1 MKTED
6 SQLLRAIDL
15 AGTFVLAIQGA
26 SIGAEK
32 NLDFLGV
39 MVISLVTAMGG
50 GIARD
55 LLVGEHPPEALR
67 GWPVPAVALAG
78 GLFTIFSF
86 HVIEQVPEMALLT
99 VDALGLA
106 LLAVSGVEKAIEY
119 KLTPIAAVIMGAI
132 AGTGGLTAGEVLLAQ
147 IPTILRT
154 DFLASAA
161 IIGAIAMVIARKL
174 RLGASWSALL
184 GGAVCFVSRTI
195 AIWQHWHLP
204 TPHLH

>member
-1 MKTED
+1 MAVQD
-6 SQLLRAIDL
+6 SRLLRVIDL
-15 AGTFVLAIQGA
+15 TGTFVLAIQGA
-26 SIGAEK
+26 TIGAGK
-32 NLDFLGV
+32 DLDFLGV

-50 GIARD
+50 GVARD

-86 HVIEQVPEMALLT
+86 HAIEQVPEIALLT

-106 LLAVSGVEKAIEY
+106 LLAVSGVEKALEY
-119 KLTPIAAVIMGAI
+119 KLTPIAAIIMGAI
-132 AGTGGLTAGEVLLAQ
+132 AGTGGLTMGEVLLAQ

-161 IIGAIAMVIARKL
+161 IIGALVMVIARKL
-174 RLGASWSALL
+174 SLGANWAALL
-184 GGAVCFVSRTI
+184 GGATCFVSRTI
-195 AIWQHWHLP
+195 AIWQHWQLP